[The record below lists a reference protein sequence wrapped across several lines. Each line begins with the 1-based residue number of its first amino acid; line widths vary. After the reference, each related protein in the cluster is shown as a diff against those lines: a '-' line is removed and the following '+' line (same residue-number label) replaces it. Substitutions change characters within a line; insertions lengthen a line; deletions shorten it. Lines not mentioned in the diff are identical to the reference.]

1 MGTSSQLVGK
11 TLSHYRIIEMLGG
24 GGMGVVY
31 KAEDTELG
39 RFVALKFL
47 PADVAQDPQVLE
59 RFRREARAASALN
72 HPNICTIHEIGKDGD
87 QTFIVMEFLD
97 GMTLKHC
104 IRAKPMEIETV
115 LSLGIE
121 IADALDAAHAAG
133 IVHRD
138 IKPAN
143 IFVTKRGHAKI
154 LDFGLAKVAP
164 ATSSLGQPGSANTMT
179 ATADEQHLTSPG
191 SALGTVA
198 YMSPEQARAKELDAR
213 SDLFSFGA
221 VLYEMATGQLP
232 FRGDSTAT
240 TFEAILNRAPLPPVR
255 LNPDL
260 PAKLEDIINR
270 ALEKDRDLRYQHA
283 SDMRAELQRLKR
295 DTDSSR
301 HISAATSEA
310 TLAAAQPAQTMGS
323 SSAIAAAKRNKLAV
337 AGGVIAALAVIG
349 AAGIGVF
356 SMLHRPAA
364 TPFERFTV
372 TQVTNSGKVEGAAI
386 SPDGRYLL
394 NVQNEE
400 GKESLWLRNL
410 PTNSDTQVLPL
421 SASSYRSLA
430 FSPDGNYIY
439 YREAI
444 DKSLAAFN
452 LYRAPVLGG
461 TPRLIVKDIDTAV
474 TFSPDGTRMAFAR
487 WQDPDPGKNRL
498 ISAKSDGTD
507 EQVLRIGPFYPI
519 LVSLAWSPDG
529 KRIACSFL
537 QPDNGIGGIDIFEI
551 PSGQMRRFVRFD
563 DKRVLDLKWL
573 PDARGLLL
581 LYEGKSGRRR
591 QIGLLSYPS
600 GQFRAITNDT
610 NSYFD
615 ISLSA
620 DGRMLTTVQVEKSSE
635 VDIFTGSGGGTATVV
650 PRISKRTA
658 INNVAWTRDREILLS
673 EDNRLVRMASDGSSA
688 AVLLNDPSAWIGD
701 IESCA
706 DSSIMV
712 SWSYHGGA
720 NSENVWRA
728 DADGGNLVRLSNGK
742 QDVSPLCS
750 PDGKWVYFTD
760 AADFRVM
767 RVSENGSTPEVVAG
781 SAVPHAIFYKI
792 AISPDG
798 NTLAY
803 IASIDSPATMTVF
816 QKLVLV
822 NLAAN
827 SVAPPRLLDV
837 DPRAT
842 TFVQFTPDGKAVA
855 YPVED
860 KGIGNIWMQP
870 IDGSKGQQI
879 TNFTSDTISGFHWS
893 RDGKLLLVLRKQDT
907 SDIVL
912 LQESKP

>member
-1 MGTSSQLVGK
+1 M
-11 TLSHYRIIEMLGG
+11 
-24 GGMGVVY
+24 
-31 KAEDTELG
+31 
-39 RFVALKFL
+39 
-47 PADVAQDPQVLE
+47 
-59 RFRREARAASALN
+59 N

-97 GMTLKHC
+97 GMTLKHR
-104 IRAKPMEIETV
+104 IRGKPVEIEIV

-164 ATSSLGQPGSANTMT
+164 ATSSLGQLGSANTMT

-221 VLYEMATGQLP
+221 VLYETATGQLP

-240 TFEAILNRAPLPPVR
+240 TFEAILNRAPLPPLR

-260 PAKLEDIINR
+260 PPKLEDIINR

-301 HISAATSEA
+301 HISAVNAET
-310 TLAAAQPAQTMGS
+310 TFAAAQPAQTMGS
-323 SSAIAAAKRNKLAV
+323 SSAITAAKRSKLAV
-337 AGGVIAALAVIG
+337 AGGGIAALAVIA

-356 SMLHRPAA
+356 SMLHRPGA

-372 TQVTNSGKVEGAAI
+372 TQVTNSGKVDSAAI

-410 PTNSDTQVLPL
+410 PTGSDTQVLPL
-421 SASSYRSLA
+421 SASSYTSLA
-430 FSPDGNYIY
+430 FSSDGNYIY
-439 YREAI
+439 YREAA
-444 DKSLAAFN
+444 DKTLTSFN

-507 EQVLRIGPFYPI
+507 EQVLRIGSYFPI
-519 LVSLAWSPDG
+519 LVSVAWSPDG
-529 KRIACSFL
+529 KQIACSFL

-551 PSGQMRRFVRFD
+551 LSGQMRRFVRFD

-573 PDARGLLL
+573 PNGRGLLL
-581 LYEGKSGRRR
+581 LYEGKSRRT

-610 NSYFD
+610 NSYSD

-620 DGRMLTTVQVEKSSE
+620 DGRMLTTVQVETSSE
-635 VDIFTGSGGGTATVV
+635 VNILTGSGGGTATVV

-658 INNVAWTRDREILLS
+658 INNVTWTPDREILLS
-673 EDNRLVRMASDGSSA
+673 EDNRLVRMASDGGSA

-701 IESCA
+701 VESCA
-706 DSSIMV
+706 DRSIVV
-712 SWSYHGGA
+712 SWFYHGGA

-728 DADGGNLVRLSNGK
+728 DADGGNLLRLSNGE
-742 QDVSPLCS
+742 QDVSPRCS

-767 RVSENGSTPEVVAG
+767 RVSENGGTLEVVAG
-781 SAVPHAIFYKI
+781 SAVPNAIFYKI

-803 IASIDSPATMTVF
+803 IASIDSPATMTVV

-822 NLAAN
+822 NLVAN
-827 SVAPPRLLDV
+827 SVTPPRTLDI

-842 TFVQFTPDGKAVA
+842 VFVRFTPDGKAVA

-860 KGIGNIWMQP
+860 KGIANIWLQP

-879 TNFTSDTISGFHWS
+879 TNFASDTISGFHWS
-893 RDGKLLLVLRKQDT
+893 RDGKLLLVLRKQDS

>member
-1 MGTSSQLVGK
+1 MGTSSRLVGQ
-11 TLSHYRIIEMLGG
+11 TVSHYRIIEMLGG

-47 PADVAQDPQVLE
+47 PEDVAQDPQVLE

-97 GMTLKHC
+97 GMTLKHR
-104 IRAKPMEIETV
+104 IRGKPMEIETV

-143 IFVTKRGHAKI
+143 IFITKRGHAKI

-198 YMSPEQARAKELDAR
+198 YMSTEQARAKELDAR

-240 TFEAILNRAPLPPVR
+240 TFEAILNRAPLPPLR

-260 PAKLEDIINR
+260 PAKLEDVINR

-301 HISAATSEA
+301 HISAANAGA
-310 TLAAAQPAQTMGS
+310 TFAAAQPAQTIGS

-372 TQVTNSGKVEGAAI
+372 TQVTNSGKVDSAAI

-410 PTNSDTQVLPL
+410 PTGSDTQVLPL
-421 SASSYRSLA
+421 SASSYTSLA
-430 FSPDGNYIY
+430 FSSDGNYIY
-439 YREAI
+439 YREAA
-444 DKSLAAFN
+444 DKTLTSFN

-507 EQVLRIGPFYPI
+507 EQVLRIGSFFPI
-519 LVSLAWSPDG
+519 LVSVAWSPDG
-529 KRIACSFL
+529 KQIACSFL

-551 PSGQMRRFVRFD
+551 LSGQMRRFVRFD
-563 DKRVLDLKWL
+563 DKRVLNLKWL
-573 PDARGLLL
+573 PNGRGLLL
-581 LYEGKSGRRR
+581 LYEGKSRRT
-591 QIGLLSYPS
+591 QIGFLSYPS

-610 NSYFD
+610 NSYSD

-620 DGRMLTTVQVEKSSE
+620 DGRMLTTVQVETSSE
-635 VDIFTGSGGGTATVV
+635 VNILTGSGGGTATVV

-658 INNVAWTRDREILLS
+658 INNVTWTRDREILVS
-673 EDNRLVRMASDGSSA
+673 EDNRLVRMASDGGSA

-706 DSSIMV
+706 DRSIVV

-728 DADGGNLVRLSNGK
+728 DADGGNLLRLSNGK
-742 QDVSPLCS
+742 QDVSPRCS

-767 RVSENGSTPEVVAG
+767 RVSENGGTPEVVAG
-781 SAVPHAIFYKI
+781 SAVPNAILYRI

-803 IASIDSPATMTVF
+803 IASIDSPATMTVV

-822 NLAAN
+822 NLVAN
-827 SVAPPRLLDV
+827 SVTPPRTLDI

-842 TFVQFTPDGKAVA
+842 MFAQFTSDGKAVA

-860 KGIGNIWMQP
+860 KGIANIWLQP

-879 TNFTSDTISGFHWS
+879 TNFASDTISGFHWS

>member
-1 MGTSSQLVGK
+1 MGPSSQRVGQ
-11 TLSHYRIIEMLGG
+11 TVSHYRIIEMLGG

-47 PADVAQDPQVLE
+47 PEDVAQDPQVLE

-104 IRAKPMEIETV
+104 IRCKPMEIETV

-164 ATSSLGQPGSANTMT
+164 ATSSLGQLGSANTMT

-221 VLYEMATGQLP
+221 VLYEAATGQLP

-240 TFEAILNRAPLPPVR
+240 TFEAILNRAPLPPLR

-260 PAKLEDIINR
+260 PPKLEDIINR

-301 HISAATSEA
+301 HISAANSEA
-310 TLAAAQPAQTMGS
+310 TLAAAQSAQTMGS
-323 SSAIAAAKRNKLAV
+323 SSAIAAPKRSNLVV

-364 TPFERFTV
+364 TPFERLTV
-372 TQVTNSGKVEGAAI
+372 TQVTNSGRVERAAI

-410 PTNSDTQVLPL
+410 PTSSDTQVLPL
-421 SASSYRSLA
+421 SASSYNSLA
-430 FSPDGNYIY
+430 FSSDGNYIY
-439 YREAI
+439 YREAT
-444 DKSLAAFN
+444 DKSLTAFN

-461 TPRLIVKDIDTAV
+461 TPRLVVKDIDTPV

-487 WQDPDPGKNRL
+487 WQDPDPGKIRL

-507 EQVLRIGPFYPI
+507 EQVLRIGSFFPV
-519 LVSLAWSPDG
+519 LVSVAWSPDG

-551 PSGQMRRFVRFD
+551 PSGQMRRFVRLD
-563 DKRVLDLKWL
+563 DKRVLALEWL
-573 PDARGLLL
+573 PDGRGLLL
-581 LYEGKSGRRR
+581 LYEGKSGRRT
-591 QIGLLSYPS
+591 QIGSVSYPS

-610 NSYFD
+610 NSYSD

-620 DGRMLTTVQVEKSSE
+620 DGRMLTTVQVETSSE
-635 VDIFTGSGGGTATVV
+635 VDILTGSGGGTATVV

-658 INNVAWTRDREILLS
+658 INNVTWTRDREILLS
-673 EDNRLVRMASDGSSA
+673 EDNRLVRMASDGNNA
-688 AVLLNDPSAWIGD
+688 AVLLNDSSASIVD
-701 IESCA
+701 VESCA
-706 DSSIMV
+706 DSSIVV
-712 SWSYHGGA
+712 SWFYHGGA
-720 NSENVWRA
+720 NSENIWRA
-728 DADGGNLVRLSNGK
+728 DADGGNLLRLSNGK
-742 QDVSPLCS
+742 QDVSPRCS
-750 PDGKWVYFTD
+750 PDGKWVYFID
-760 AADFRVM
+760 AVDFRVM
-767 RVSENGSTPEVVAG
+767 RVSESGSTPEVVAG
-781 SAVPHAIFYKI
+781 SAVPNAIFYKI
-792 AISPDG
+792 AMSPDG

-803 IASIDSPATMTVF
+803 IASIDSPATMTVV

-822 NLAAN
+822 NLVAN
-827 SVAPPRLLDV
+827 SVMPPRTLDI
-837 DPRAT
+837 DLRAT
-842 TFVQFTPDGKAVA
+842 MFVRFTPDGKAVA

-860 KGIGNIWMQP
+860 KGVANIWLQP

-879 TNFTSDTISGFHWS
+879 TNFASDTISGFRWS
-893 RDGKLLLVLRKQDT
+893 RDGKSLLVLRKQDT